1 MSCPYATLLVYTPG
15 FCLSHIVNSRVKQW
29 QASSQNVIWH
39 QDDVRCQPPRLLDGE
54 CPTQLLAAH
63 QSLCV
68 PSLVW
73 LWWWG
78 TAVQHSQ
85 CKTHCVLIPPVPFSV
100 ITATDFHLW
109 RCSCLIVSFTRVTS
123 DISKS
128 VKRQPLHLE
137 SSEDS
142 DSSWWLSVQQ
152 IKQQRQWEPS
162 LALEWGQ
169 NQPALLVLSIHK
181 PAGLHDS

>member
-78 TAVQHSQ
+78 TALQHSQ
-85 CKTHCVLIPPVPFSV
+85 CKPTVCWSLLCPSAWSPPQISICEDV
-100 ITATDFHLW
+100 A
-109 RCSCLIVSFTRVTS
+109 VS
-123 DISKS
+123 
-128 VKRQPLHLE
+128 
-137 SSEDS
+137 
-142 DSSWWLSVQQ
+142 LSH
-152 IKQQRQWEPS
+152 
-162 LALEWGQ
+162 
-169 NQPALLVLSIHK
+169 LLVSRLIYPNLSNASRCIWSH
-181 PAGLHDS
+181 PRTRTRAGDWACNKSSSRDSESPVWLWNEGKTNLLY